1 MSDIII
7 TNEQLDRIS
16 DQLKREKAIQSI
28 KENWA
33 KCNKEQ
39 RLFVLEYLKV
49 LHPEKSQEIQKLIKE
64 TKSETLN
71 EEWYNNV
78 LGFIGW
84 LDPTGIADT
93 LNGVLYM
100 SQGDYLFG
108 FLSLVSAVPYIGDVV
123 AKPVMGALKVG
134 APSAKALNNVMAL
147 SKAGKT
153 AEASAEL
160 AKLSSQ
166 GGLVSKFVSGIGKIG
181 NKLEDLINAMPGSK
195 LKGFKNTI
203 LEWIRLFKGGAK
215 TGVQARTAL
224 GTLAKNMPKMSAADQ
239 VKNLEMMKKALV
251 ADRSFIGKF
260 MGPRGAFSGYRTA
273 GSGAT
278 WKTPWKIFTWK
289 NFWGGMPQLMSR
301 NKSVR
306 ALMRKTKWYLGL
318 LDFLGIGNFVGP
330 DELQQK
336 LGDAK
341 YEQSISDYNQS
352 AQAQQYIQDDFG
364 NQGLDDS
371 QQVPTTTSNTSNQQS
386 TQTQMDP
393 LSWLMGSL
401 VSK

>member
-7 TNEQLDRIS
+7 TQEQLGKIS
-16 DQLKREKAIQSI
+16 EELKREKALHSI
-28 KENWA
+28 KENWE
-33 KCNKEQ
+33 KCTKEQ
-39 RLFVLEYLKV
+39 KIFVLEYLRV
-49 LHPEKSQEIQKLIKE
+49 IHPNKSKEIQELIKQ
-64 TKSETLN
+64 TKNGTIN
-71 EEWYNNV
+71 EAWYNNV
-78 LGFIGW
+78 LGLVGW

-100 SQGDYLFG
+100 TQGDYLFG
-108 FLSLVSAVPYIGDVV
+108 FLSLVSAVPYIGDAV

-134 APSAKALNNVMAL
+134 APSAKALNGVMAL

-160 AKLSSQ
+160 AKLTSQ
-166 GGLVSKFVSGIGKIG
+166 GGLIGKFVSGIGKIG
-181 NKLEDLINAMPGSK
+181 DKLEELIKAMPGTT
-195 LKGFKNTI
+195 LKGLKNTI
-203 LEWIRLFKGGAK
+203 LQWIQLFKGSAK
-215 TGVQARTAL
+215 TGVEARKAL

-251 ADRSFIGKF
+251 ADRSFFGKF
-260 MGPRGAFSGYRTA
+260 LGSRGAFSAYRTP
-273 GSGAT
+273 SKVFS
-278 WKTPWKIFTWK
+278 WKT
-289 NFWGGMPQLMSR
+289 FWGGMPQLMNR

-318 LDFLGIGNFVGP
+318 LDFLGFGNFVGP
-330 DELQQK
+330 DELQAK

-341 YEQSISDYNQS
+341 FEQSISEYNQT
-352 AQAQQYIQDDFG
+352 AQAQQNLQDDFG
-364 NQGLDDS
+364 DQGLTTPQQAPVTAPS
-371 QQVPTTTSNTSNQQS
+371 QDQQS

>member
-16 DQLKREKAIQSI
+16 DQLKREKTIQSI
-28 KENWA
+28 KENWG

-39 RLFVLEYLKV
+39 RVFVLEYLKV

-78 LGFIGW
+78 LGLVGW

-100 SQGDYLFG
+100 TQGDYLFG
-108 FLSLVSAVPYIGDVV
+108 FLSLVSAVPYLGDAV

-153 AEASAEL
+153 AEASTEL
-160 AKLSSQ
+160 AKLTSQ
-166 GGLVSKFVSGIGKIG
+166 GGLISKFVSGIGKIG
-181 NKLEDLINAMPGSK
+181 DKLEELIKAMPGTT
-195 LKGFKNTI
+195 LKGLKNTI
-203 LEWIRLFKGGAK
+203 LQWIQLFKGSAK
-215 TGVQARTAL
+215 TGIQARKAL
-224 GTLAKNMPKMSAADQ
+224 GTLAKNMPKMSAAEQ

-251 ADRSFIGKF
+251 ADRSFFGKF
-260 MGPRGAFSGYRTA
+260 LGSRGAFSAYRTP
-273 GSGAT
+273 SNFFS
-278 WKTPWKIFTWK
+278 WKT
-289 NFWGGMPQLMSR
+289 FWGGMPQLMNR

-318 LDFLGIGNFVGP
+318 LDWMGIGNFVGP

-341 YEQSISDYNQS
+341 FEDTISTYNQTP
-352 AQAQQYIQDDFG
+352 QAQQYIQDDFG
-364 NQGLDDS
+364 DQGIGDS
-371 QQVPTTTSNTSNQQS
+371 KQAPTSSSSSSDQQS

-401 VSK
+401 ISK

>member
-7 TNEQLDRIS
+7 TNEQLERIS
-16 DQLKREKAIQSI
+16 DQLKIEKTIQSI
-28 KENWA
+28 KENWG

-39 RLFVLEYLKV
+39 RVFVLEYLKV
-49 LHPEKSQEIQKLIKE
+49 LHPEKSQEIQKLIKK

-78 LGFIGW
+78 LGLVGW

-100 SQGDYLFG
+100 TQGDYLFG
-108 FLSLVSAVPYIGDVV
+108 FLSLVSAVPYIGDAV

-153 AEASAEL
+153 VEASTEL
-160 AKLSSQ
+160 AKLTSQ
-166 GGLVSKFVSGIGKIG
+166 GGLISKFVSGIGKIG
-181 NKLEDLINAMPGSK
+181 DKLEELIKAMPGST

-203 LEWIRLFKGGAK
+203 LQWIQLFKGSAK
-215 TGVQARTAL
+215 TGIQARKTL
-224 GTLAKNMPKMSAADQ
+224 GTLAKNMPKMSAAEQ
-239 VKNLEMMKKALV
+239 VKNLEMMKKVLV
-251 ADRSFIGKF
+251 ADRSFFGKF
-260 MGPRGAFSGYRTA
+260 LGSRGAFSAYRTP
-273 GSGAT
+273 SNFFS
-278 WKTPWKIFTWK
+278 WKT
-289 NFWGGMPQLMSR
+289 FWGGMPQLMNR

-318 LDFLGIGNFVGP
+318 LDFMGIGNFVGP

-341 YEQSISDYNQS
+341 FEDTISSYNQTP
-352 AQAQQYIQDDFG
+352 QAQQYIQNDFG
-364 NQGLDDS
+364 DQGIGDS
-371 QQVPTTTSNTSNQQS
+371 KQAPTSSSSDQQS

-393 LSWLMGSL
+393 LSWLMSSL
-401 VSK
+401 VPK